1 MKIANI
7 DREILHNFWST
18 WGISMK
24 FWGRMWPMII
34 LKVTENQGFFLFI
47 HDTKTKGAGQID
59 SPQPPRISHRLS
71 KREKSKSFR
80 LSLLNIILRQLSTSA
95 LRNLIKDTSFIWVMA
110 FFNKADLDFVR
121 SSYNFTPFF
130 TLFPEYGERN
140 TFEVLFDGLS
150 K

>member
-1 MKIANI
+1 MRNFH
-7 DREILHNFWST
+7 EILTKDGANDNIKSHKKSGIFPLCTWYIFW
-18 WGISMK
+18 
-24 FWGRMWPMII
+24 
-34 LKVTENQGFFLFI
+34 
-47 HDTKTKGAGQID
+47 KTKGAGQID

-71 KREKSKSFR
+71 KCEKSKSLR

-95 LRNLIKDTSFIWVMA
+95 LRNLIKGTSFIWVMA